1 METIVIETRNKSDV
15 RLLRGISKRIGA
27 RVIDAD
33 ELFEDMV
40 LGRLIEEGM
49 KEPGVVSRDE
59 IMKALRR

>member
-27 RVIDAD
+27 RVIDTD

-49 KEPGVVSRDE
+49 KEPGVINRDE

>member
-1 METIVIETRNKSDV
+1 METVVIETRNKSDV

-27 RVIDAD
+27 RVIDTD

-49 KEPGVVSRDE
+49 KEPGVINRDE

>member
-1 METIVIETRNKSDV
+1 METVVIETRNKSDV

-27 RVIDAD
+27 RVIDTD